1 MGKKI
6 HGAVA
11 GWFDHGSFCI
21 EDSVARIS
29 LAGTHMRWSLCGTV
43 LQRYCLAVKK

>member
-21 EDSVARIS
+21 EDSVAAS
-29 LAGTHMRWSLCGTV
+29 V
-43 LQRYCLAVKK
+43 LQVHT